1 VTGTPCRTCPGPR
14 VVIPYLLRTRTSS
27 TVCFPQRIDVED
39 LVAWLDATN
48 AARPASE
55 RVTLFHVLVTA
66 VARTVRLRP
75 EVNRFVAGRR
85 TYQHRDISVSFVVK
99 SELSDA
105 GTESEARLVVDGWET
120 VLPGPLMD
128 AIPLYTSVYL
138 VNAGSL
144 GIDAPFHH
152 LHETGTAGVVVSIG
166 RVAPEPVV
174 DEAGHVVVQALTRDD
189 TGEALA
195 RAQDVRGLEAALG
208 VDVELDVQQW
218 ALTTVPW
225 LVSLA
230 TWFYVWGYVPVVI
243 TSAAWLRARR
253 PEAFRRL
260 RTALLARVGCALH
273 PALMA
278 LAVVVTGNHWLLDLP
293 AGLALTGVG
302 LLAAA
307 TWPAARPPGPGAA
320 PG

>member
-1 VTGTPCRTCPGPR
+1 
-14 VVIPYLLRTRTSS
+14 
-27 TVCFPQRIDVED
+27 VCFPQRIDVED

-195 RAQDVRGLEAALG
+195 HAQDVRGLEAALG

-225 LVSLA
+225 LVTLA
-230 TWFYVWGYVPVVI
+230 TWFYVWGYVRSSSP
-243 TSAAWLRARR
+243 ARR
-253 PEAFRRL
+253 
-260 RTALLARVGCALH
+260 GCARADPRPSGGCAPRCSPGWDARSTPH
-273 PALMA
+273 SWRSPSSSRAT
-278 LAVVVTGNHWLLDLP
+278 TGSS
-293 AGLALTGVG
+293 TS
-302 LLAAA
+302 
-307 TWPAARPPGPGAA
+307 PPGWR
-320 PG
+320 